1 MQVCC
6 KKQVLY
12 PSKDNYIFLRNLLET
27 TEYQI
32 LASFIPKGTYFLKWN
47 WVSRLLQTYHN

>member
-6 KKQVLY
+6 KKHVLY
-12 PSKDNYIFLRNLLET
+12 PSKDYIFLRNLFET

-32 LASFIPKGTYFLKWN
+32 LASFIPKGTYFFKMELGLTLITN
-47 WVSRLLQTYHN
+47 LS

>member
-27 TEYQI
+27 TEYKI
-32 LASFIPKGTYFLKWN
+32 LASFIPKGTYFFKMELGLTIITN
-47 WVSRLLQTYHN
+47 LS

>member
-12 PSKDNYIFLRNLLET
+12 PSKDNSLFLRNLFET

-32 LASFIPKGTYFLKWN
+32 LARFIPKGTYFFNMELSLTLITN
-47 WVSRLLQTYHN
+47 LS